1 MNEQVPL
8 HGSAFAYGGSG
19 CLIMG
24 ASGMGKS
31 RITAEAMM
39 MGAKLIGDDRLTL
52 QPMMGMVAVAQVPE
66 LAGILELRGMGLIR
80 MNDTTTK
87 HVLHL
92 VIELD
97 PAASERLPELQKRQF
112 LGIDVPYLRL
122 APAPQTSAA
131 LILHYLKAMQEG
143 RVLPTDW
150 KPKAA

>member
-1 MNEQVPL
+1 MNDQAPL
-8 HGSAFAYGGSG
+8 HGSAFAYMGTG
-19 CLIMG
+19 CLVIG
-24 ASGMGKS
+24 ASGTGKS

-39 MGAKLIGDDRLTL
+39 MGAKLIADDRVAL
-52 QPMMGMVAVAQVPE
+52 QPMMGMVAIAQLPE

-80 MNDTTTK
+80 MNDTTSK

-97 PAASERLPELQKRQF
+97 PTAGDRLPELQKRQF

-150 KPKAA
+150 KPKSV